1 MKASDYIVEFLAAH
15 GVHVVFGYSG
25 GAITHIMDSLQRA
38 EDVRFIQTYHEQT
51 AAIAAEGVSW
61 FGKTVGV
68 AIATSGPGATNLLT
82 GIADAYFD
90 SIPSLF
96 ITGQVNTYEYKN
108 DKPIRQQGFQET
120 DIVSIVKPITK
131 YAALVADATRLR
143 YELEKA
149 WFTAKSGRGGP
160 VLLDIP
166 MNVQRADV
174 VEDDLVPYDGD
185 SPVTSQSIRY
195 MGGFSEENLK
205 RLIESAKRPV
215 VLLGSG
221 VLLSGAVA
229 EYRAFIRSNALPV
242 VTSLLGKGAYPEDDP
257 LSVGMIG
264 SYGNRCA
271 NIALA
276 NADLVLAVGTRLDTR
291 QTGTNL
297 ASFVREGRIVRIDI
311 DEMELANHRLK
322 NVDAMLGDAGKAL
335 HTMDGMPW
343 TSKSDSWLSYIA
355 RLKSEYGQEAETAR
369 NVENKTPYRVMSAL
383 NRFSAE
389 NQIYTVDIGQNQMF
403 AAQTIRIRGRQEWKT
418 SGGLAPMGFSL
429 PTAIGAAFATNMA
442 RPIFAIVGDGGLH
455 MSMQSLL
462 LISQYH
468 LPVKIILLNNR
479 SLGMIT
485 QFQDLYFDK
494 RKSGTTKDSGYLV
507 PEFSAVARACGLP
520 YAHFADDDFDVGDVL
535 GNLIAAHGP
544 GLIEFDVGEDTV
556 VYPKLEMNMP
566 IEDIDPK
573 LSSEELRAAM
583 IIDVLKQ

>member
-1 MKASDYIVEFLAAH
+1 M
-15 GVHVVFGYSG
+15 
-25 GAITHIMDSLQRA
+25 
-38 EDVRFIQTYHEQT
+38 
-51 AAIAAEGVSW
+51 
-61 FGKTVGV
+61 
-68 AIATSGPGATNLLT
+68 ATSGPGATNLLT